1 MGTIAGVIFLTTT
14 PLIRP
19 RGLVGRF
26 PNLHCPSSKFSHCR
40 TTANT
45 ATDAPPF
52 QVSATAS
59 SPSSA
64 IDEEKEVTSSGN
76 VGADDLLI
84 VGPGVLGRLVAQKWR
99 EEHPGCQIHGQ
110 TVTADHHEE
119 LSEEGINPCFK
130 GTKTT
135 HKFPYVIFCAPPS
148 RTSDYSADV
157 RMAALN
163 WNGEGSFL
171 FTSSSAP
178 YDCNNNGSCDED
190 TPVVPIGRSPRTDVL
205 LKAEEVIG
213 GALYILY
220 ESRTLKDYLYYR
232 GKHSGIWV
240 ILVFFIFEKGDHRSS
255 PRSRPESYTL
265 RGDGI
270 ILLYLFLSI
279 CITFPF
285 IITFSVQFC
294 YLKVT
299 YIWLF
304 RFSLNFK
311 SRFRWLRFV
320 MVSNILP
327 VSLNCQDAASLSVA
341 ILKKRLRNQILLGCD
356 NHPLSR
362 QEVMD
367 LVTKS
372 KLPANITCR
381 YLKGIL
387 VLQYFDIHLTPID
400 AVCAGTND
408 PLDDD
413 GGLSL
418 TALLLAIVVALVIMT
433 IFSPPPR
440 RGGVVALY
448 RCY

>member
-52 QVSATAS
+52 QVSAAAS

-84 VGPGVLGRLVAQKWR
+84 VGPGVLGRL
-99 EEHPGCQIHGQ
+99 EHPGCQIHGQ

-119 LSEEGINPCFK
+119 LSEEGMNPCLK

-220 ESRTLKDYLYYR
+220 ESRTLKDYLYHR

-240 ILVFFIFEKGDHRSS
+240 ILVFFIFESVLNYAYKSD
-255 PRSRPESYTL
+255 
-265 RGDGI
+265 RGAHV
-270 ILLYLFLSI
+270 YCEKLFNIVLSI